1 MGVVERTENKEM
13 NTAVSTEKKETNSAV
28 IGLMTLCGWIAA
40 GFSLFASHS
49 YGSFIPVPST
59 FGIATKLG
67 YTFKWMLLPSA
78 SVFFA
83 IMDSA
88 RARGRHKAHPLAGKD
103 HLFQIQKNVLMNT
116 IEQYSLFCIPLL
128 ALGASVQTAEQ
139 LRFIPTLCILFF
151 VARVLFRLGYP
162 DYRGLGFSLN
172 FFITMFTY
180 GANIY
185 LAYMYGFLAGIE
197 DKTPT
202 LTDRFQ

>member
-1 MGVVERTENKEM
+1 MGVVERTEEKET
-13 NTAVSTEKKETNSAV
+13 NTAVSTKEKETNPAV
-28 IGLMTLCGWIAA
+28 MGLMTLCGWMAA
-40 GFSLFASHS
+40 GFSLFVSYS
-49 YGSFIPVPST
+49 YGSFISVPSS
-59 FGIATKLG
+59 FSIGTKLG
-67 YTFKWMLLPSA
+67 YTFKWMLIPSA

-88 RARGRHKAHPLAGKD
+88 MARGRHKAHPLAGKD

-139 LRFIPTLCILFF
+139 LKFIPTLCVLFF

-162 DYRGLGFSLN
+162 NYRGLGFSMN

-185 LAYMYGFLAGIE
+185 LAYKYGFLAGIE
-197 DKTPT
+197 DKSPT
-202 LTDRFQ
+202 LSGRFQ